1 MVIPITY
8 YVTCSVILFFI
19 GIYCLISK
27 RNMIRL
33 LMGLEIMLNAV
44 NLNFIVF
51 SAYGVEGIPHPL
63 AHLFSIIIL
72 GVGGTTI
79 ALGLVITLYAYRHY
93 GTLNVRKLKRLR
105 R

>member
-1 MVIPITY
+1 MISITY
-8 YVTCSVILFFI
+8 YVTCSLMLYFI
-19 GIYCLISK
+19 GIYCLIVK
-27 RNMIRL
+27 KNMIRL
-33 LMGLEIMLNAV
+33 LMGLELMLSAV

-51 SAYGVEGIPHPL
+51 SAYGVEGIPHTL
-63 AHLFSIIIL
+63 GHVFSVLIL

-93 GTLNVRKLKRLR
+93 GTLNVRELKRLR